1 MAMEITVVLYATLI
15 RYHPQGEG
23 NKSFTVQ
30 LPDGAMVKDLVKH
43 LGIREGEAK
52 QVFIK
57 HKSILYD
64 YVLQDGERVAIF
76 PPVAGG

>member
-1 MAMEITVVLYATLI
+1 MEVMVVLYATLI

-23 NKSFTVQ
+23 NKPFTVQ
-30 LPDGAMVKDLVKH
+30 LPDGAMVKDLINH

-57 HKSILYD
+57 HKSCQFD
-64 YVLQDGERVAIF
+64 YALQEGERVAIF